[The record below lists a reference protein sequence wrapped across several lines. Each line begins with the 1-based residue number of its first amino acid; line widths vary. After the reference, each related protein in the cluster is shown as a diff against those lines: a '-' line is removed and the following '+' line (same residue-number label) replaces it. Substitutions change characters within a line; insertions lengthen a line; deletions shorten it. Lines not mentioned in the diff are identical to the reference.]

1 VRKFKVGDRVRIV
14 GRASDGPQASKWI
27 GRIGTIDRV
36 FPASGSRPR
45 MWRHGQT
52 IYHLDIAPDERALP
66 GKHLRLAGDGDEPAK
81 WAGCVWQPNRV
92 TE

>member
-1 VRKFKVGDRVRIV
+1 
-14 GRASDGPQASKWI
+14 
-27 GRIGTIDRV
+27 
-36 FPASGSRPR
+36 